1 MSESLIERLLIEVR
15 DGHEGADA
23 RLFEA
28 VYAEM
33 RRIAGSCFRGV
44 RADHTLTPTAVV
56 HEAWMRLSGGTSPN
70 WSDRR
75 HFYASAAQAMRHVL
89 IDHARSRGAAKRGG
103 GRYRVPIDADDLA
116 ATADSSQ
123 IIALEDAVNRLEQWN
138 GELGEIVR
146 LRFYA
151 GLTTEQAAD
160 VMGLTLRT
168 FKRRWSLARG
178 WLEQDLRGDLEE
190 PDDDEG

>member
-15 DGHEGADA
+15 DGHEGADT

-44 RADHTLTPTAVV
+44 RSDHTLTPTAVV
-56 HEAWMRLSGGTSPN
+56 HEAWMRLSGGASPN